1 MASLQVLSERV
12 SNLIKTRLALSE
24 MRFLLIFLLK
34 TNTGLSDTLTA
45 FARNTPEK
53 LTNFDTL

>member
-1 MASLQVLSERV
+1 
-12 SNLIKTRLALSE
+12 